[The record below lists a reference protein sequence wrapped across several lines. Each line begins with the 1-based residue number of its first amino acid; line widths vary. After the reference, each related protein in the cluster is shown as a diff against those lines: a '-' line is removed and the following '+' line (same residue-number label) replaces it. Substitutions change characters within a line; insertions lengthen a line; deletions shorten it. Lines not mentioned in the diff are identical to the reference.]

1 MIHVRLYA
9 DLRPLDEPDKKQFQV
24 ESRRGLTVADVV
36 REARVPDG
44 AIGIVV
50 INGRAGSLGSSLA
63 EGDRVA
69 IFPVVS
75 GG

>member
-9 DLRPLDEPDKKQFQV
+9 DLRPQGEPDKKEFQV
-24 ESRRGLTVADVV
+24 EPRPGMTVADVV
-36 REARVPDG
+36 REARVPEG

-50 INGRAGSLGSSLA
+50 INGRAGSLGSSLV

-69 IFPVVS
+69 VFPAVC